1 VIVRLVASALVALS
15 FGCAAESPED
25 LAAHEEG
32 EARPLHARVL
42 VERTAEAGSVRTN
55 VSAKFF
61 QVSGKELELA
71 DRFIG
76 FGPALPAE
84 GECVAMTALDG
95 VLRKPSADFAVDLL
109 DVGDVVLSLP
119 SVDSQ
124 TLLAARAFPDV
135 GEIVSGVFYTSPN
148 AELGLPAPGRYKLEA
163 GCFDVQSPH
172 ARSQCR
178 GTALGDGLAIE
189 AFAPSPPNNAGL
201 DAATSIKRGSDLKVR
216 WDVDGST
223 PAIQSTIYVDFIAE
237 RSYRCSFADEGAAV
251 LPSEITLDAGARELV
266 TVVVHRLSHQQLRDE
281 GEQPFE
287 ATVLFD
293 LSESFELLAE

>member
-1 VIVRLVASALVALS
+1 VFARLVASALVALS

-42 VERTAEAGSVRTN
+42 VERSADSGTVRTN

-61 QVSGKELELA
+61 QVVGKELELA

-84 GECVAMTALDG
+84 GECMAMTALDG
-95 VLRKPSADFAVDLL
+95 TLTRPSTDFAVDLL

-119 SVDSQ
+119 RVDSQ

-172 ARSQCR
+172 ARSQCL
-178 GTALGDGLAIE
+178 GTTLGDGLTIE
-189 AFAPSPPNNAGL
+189 AVAPSPPTNAGL
-201 DAATSIKRGSDLKVR
+201 SAGASVRRGSDLKVR
-216 WDVDGST
+216 WDVDAT
-223 PAIQSTIYVDFIAE
+223 PSVQSTIYLDFIAE

-251 LPSEITLDAGARELV
+251 LPSEITSDAVVGEQV
-266 TVVVHRLSHQQLRDE
+266 TIVVHRLSRQQLKEE

-293 LSESFELLAE
+293 LSESFEPFVQ